1 MWIFQHLVFEWSFLL
16 LVHITLM
23 FYTYLA
29 TSQDVCALDDQM
41 QVRSV
46 ASGRVINGFLG
57 NDWVDG

>member
-1 MWIFQHLVFEWSFLL
+1 
-16 LVHITLM
+16 M

-57 NDWVDG
+57 NDWVDGWSFEGLPTVPAH